1 MTLEDNNLENNISG
15 YKKDNIF
22 AKILRKELPAD
33 KIYENEHALVIKDI
47 NPEAFIHNLVLTK
60 GEYVDMRNFL
70 QNASVDEKI
79 GFLDAIANQLNEI
92 VGGARIVINIGATA
106 RQQVFHL
113 HAHVMG
119 FDKK

>member
-1 MTLEDNNLENNISG
+1 MNLEDNNLENKSSE

-22 AKILRKELPAD
+22 AQILRQELAAD
-33 KIYENEHALVIKDI
+33 KIYENEHTVVIKDI
-47 NPEAFIHNLVLTK
+47 NPQAFIHNLVLPK

-70 QNASVDEKI
+70 QNASVAEKLA
-79 GFLDAIANQLNEI
+79 FLDAISNQLDAI